1 MNLFEAVKDAV
12 PTRTAAEHY
21 GIEVKR
27 NGMACCPF
35 HDDRTPSMKV
45 DKRFHCFGCQEDGD
59 VIDFV
64 GKLFDLSPK
73 RAAEKL
79 AEDFGVRYE
88 GLQTWQPQRRP
99 SVISKLAA
107 AQEYR
112 KKENRCYRVLCE
124 YLHLLS
130 FWKKRR
136 NRRLWRS
143 STRRN
148 SGQISTDDLGGAGL
162 QGCRP
167 APSFSFSRKHRGG
180 RFRLH
185 AGRKPRLSLQSRD
198 NSVREPNAQPAPATG
213 LFTGFGVR
221 PQRAKMDF
229 QRSRWKS
236 ILSICGN
243 KCTARQVAQLL
254 ILKRYC

>member
-1 MNLFEAVKDAV
+1 MNLFEAVKDAI
-12 PTRTAAEHY
+12 PARTAAEHY

-79 AEDFGVRYE
+79 AEDFGVRYD
-88 GLQTWQPQRRP
+88 GLQMWKPQERP
-99 SVISKLAA
+99 SVISKLAE

-124 YLHLLS
+124 YFHLLRD
-130 FWKKRR
+130 WKERYAPQPTDGDWHPLFCEALQKIDYIEYLLDELISGTLEERAAIVR
-136 NRRLWRS
+136 EKEKELDGLERRLAGFSEGRS
-143 STRRN
+143 GDPHRN
-148 SGQISTDDLGGAGL
+148 DASEKA
-162 QGCRP
+162 
-167 APSFSFSRKHRGG
+167 RGVK
-180 RFRLH
+180 FPEEL
-185 AGRKPRLSLQSRD
+185 A
-198 NSVREPNAQPAPATG
+198 
-213 LFTGFGVR
+213 
-221 PQRAKMDF
+221 M
-229 QRSRWKS
+229 
-236 ILSICGN
+236 
-243 KCTARQVAQLL
+243 
-254 ILKRYC
+254 

>member
-1 MNLFEAVKDAV
+1 MNLFEAVKDAI

-107 AQEYR
+107 AHQTYYNFLIITGKAGQV
-112 KKENRCYRVLCE
+112 KKKYHR
-124 YLHLLS
+124 
-130 FWKKRR
+130 
-136 NRRLWRS
+136 
-143 STRRN
+143 
-148 SGQISTDDLGGAGL
+148 I
-162 QGCRP
+162 QG
-167 APSFSFSRKHRGG
+167 
-180 RFRLH
+180 FR
-185 AGRKPRLSLQSRD
+185 
-198 NSVREPNAQPAPATG
+198 
-213 LFTGFGVR
+213 
-221 PQRAKMDF
+221 
-229 QRSRWKS
+229 RWKS
-236 ILSICGN
+236 SANYKRSACVFSWSVVYCIC
-243 KCTARQVAQLL
+243 
-254 ILKRYC
+254 

>member
-1 MNLFEAVKDAV
+1 MMNLFEAVKDAI

-88 GLQTWQPQRRP
+88 GLQIWQPQKRP
-99 SVISKLAA
+99 SVISKLEA

-112 KKENRCYRVLCE
+112 KKENRCYRVLCG
-124 YLHLLS
+124 YFHLLQD
-130 FWKKRR
+130 WKE
-136 NRRLWRS
+136 
-143 STRRN
+143 
-148 SGQISTDDLGGAGL
+148 QY
-162 QGCRP
+162 
-167 APSFSFSRKHRGG
+167 AP
-180 RFRLH
+180 
-185 AGRKPRLSLQSRD
+185 
-198 NSVREPNAQPAPATG
+198 
-213 LFTGFGVR
+213 
-221 PQRAKMDF
+221 
-229 QRSRWKS
+229 
-236 ILSICGN
+236 
-243 KCTARQVAQLL
+243 
-254 ILKRYC
+254 

>member
-88 GLQTWQPQRRP
+88 GLQAWQPQRRP

-124 YLHLLS
+124 YCHLLRD
-130 FWKKRR
+130 WKERYAPKPEDEDWHPHERGGGFSER
-136 NRRLWRS
+136 SAFAGVWRCG
-143 STRRN
+143 N
-148 SGQISTDDLGGAGL
+148 IVIKWAVIGLGGCPL
-162 QGCRP
+162 NWKLLNTQITV
-167 APSFSFSRKHRGG
+167 F
-180 RFRLH
+180 LMV
-185 AGRKPRLSLQSRD
+185 L
-198 NSVREPNAQPAPATG
+198 
-213 LFTGFGVR
+213 
-221 PQRAKMDF
+221 PQ
-229 QRSRWKS
+229 
-236 ILSICGN
+236 L
-243 KCTARQVAQLL
+243 
-254 ILKRYC
+254 